1 MAHQGHKMR
10 VSQDNTAGKHKIN
23 QYFDN
28 YTDQMQANFYAQQL
42 QNTKA
47 SNLSL
52 TQNAQQ
58 LQGSNQ
64 NLSSATLKHN
74 LSQSTHRKNKTS
86 VIGNGQQKMLG
97 INSSSA
103 FPQSNNV
110 APNLINGNNHS
121 V

>member
-1 MAHQGHKMR
+1 MAHQGNKMR

-52 TQNAQQ
+52 T
-58 LQGSNQ
+58 
-64 NLSSATLKHN
+64 
-74 LSQSTHRKNKTS
+74 
-86 VIGNGQQKMLG
+86 
-97 INSSSA
+97 
-103 FPQSNNV
+103 
-110 APNLINGNNHS
+110 
-121 V
+121 